1 MEKNSQTVRVVDE
14 QGTVIGYT
22 YPKRAKGLV
31 KSCRATYVT
40 DQEIRLCTQGPTYE
54 YMEDKKM
61 DELKNNNYITVNPRE
76 WFPCPDIK
84 GTHVWDRFAISHP
97 LADVVASAPLMAEVL
112 SVGTFDW
119 KGPSHM
125 TNGCLKLTPHQEYH
139 LVFWLNG
146 GENDR
151 SDETCMLQIFAVA
164 DENSDFAMEYVDYM
178 NYRLNR
184 NYIKPLKKYQGWE
197 YYDIPF
203 TTTEAT
209 YVQFRFVAEKAPMA
223 VIAAE
228 APEAYADLTDMPDPF
243 ESKRPQRH
251 NIFFQDGW
259 PTDKWY
265 STANLTQSA
274 SMAPLQPNVPSSP
287 GVPNGMSFSDHMGN
301 SMNISMDSDS
311 WEDRMDD
318 FEDRM
323 DDFEEQADAFEEQM
337 EAFGEQMENR
347 MEAFGSRMEEL
358 GRRMEAMAAEIEKR
372 VNNMFG
378 Q

>member
-1 MEKNSQTVRVVDE
+1 MEKNGQTIRVLDKH
-14 QGTVIGYT
+14 GTVIGYT

-31 KSCRATYVT
+31 KSCRAEFVT
-40 DQEIRLCTQGPTYE
+40 DREIRLYEQCPTYE
-54 YMEDKKM
+54 YMEDKQM
-61 DELKNNNYITVNPRE
+61 DELKKTNYITINPRE

-97 LADVVASAPLMAEVL
+97 LAGVVASAPSMAEVL

-125 TNGCLKLTPHQEYH
+125 TNGCLQLEQGQEYH

-164 DENSDFAMEYVDYM
+164 DANSDFTMEYVDYM

-197 YYDIPF
+197 YFDIPF
-203 TTTEAT
+203 TTSEAA

-228 APEAYADLTDMPDPF
+228 GPEAYAQLEDMADPF
-243 ESKRPQRH
+243 EDKRPQRH

-265 STANLTQSA
+265 STENLMQAASIANGPT
-274 SMAPLQPNVPSSP
+274 PPQPGDSNCP
-287 GVPNGMSFSDHMGN
+287 GVLNPDMARSTSFDS
-301 SMNISMDSDS
+301 NI
-311 WEDRMDD
+311 WVDRIDD
-318 FEDRM
+318 FEDRV
-323 DDFEEQADAFEEQM
+323 EEFC
-337 EAFGEQMENR
+337 
-347 MEAFGSRMEEL
+347 
-358 GRRMEAMAAEIEKR
+358 RRMEAKIAEIEKR
-372 VNNMFG
+372 TNDMFPD
-378 Q
+378 

>member
-1 MEKNSQTVRVVDE
+1 MEKNGQTIRVLDKH
-14 QGTVIGYT
+14 GTVIGYT

-31 KSCRATYVT
+31 KSCRAEFVT
-40 DQEIRLCTQGPTYE
+40 DREIRLYEQCPTYE
-54 YMEDKKM
+54 YMEDKQM
-61 DELKNNNYITVNPRE
+61 DELKKTNYITINPRE

-97 LADVVASAPLMAEVL
+97 LAGVVASAPSMAEVL

-125 TNGCLKLTPHQEYH
+125 TNGCLQLEQGQEYH

-164 DENSDFAMEYVDYM
+164 DANSDFTMEYVDYM

-203 TTTEAT
+203 TTSEAT
-209 YVQFRFVAEKAPMA
+209 YVQFRFVAEKAPLA
-223 VIAAE
+223 VMAAE
-228 APEAYADLTDMPDPF
+228 GPEAYAQLEDMADPF
-243 ESKRPQRH
+243 EDKRPQRH
-251 NIFFQDGW
+251 NIFFRDGW

-265 STANLTQSA
+265 STENLMQAASIANGPT
-274 SMAPLQPNVPSSP
+274 PPQPGDSNCP
-287 GVPNGMSFSDHMGN
+287 GVLNQGMPR
-301 SMNISMDSDS
+301 SMSMDSDQ

-323 DDFEEQADAFEEQM
+323 DDFEEQSDAFEE
-337 EAFGEQMENR
+337 R
-347 MEAFGSRMEEL
+347 MEAFGIRMEEF
-358 GRRMEAMAAEIEKR
+358 GRRMEAMAAEMEKR
-372 VNNMFG
+372 MNDMFRN
-378 Q
+378 